1 MSCGNENFKD
11 NTELYLNTSV
21 ASPNAM
27 HFHNSNSDV
36 ACSTP
41 KQGPTG
47 LDFEKDEVSSIST
60 LNPNDAAAI
69 GVFLSNLPSTSN
81 HIPLASDAEF
91 NLSSL
96 LSSPMPSTSSML
108 SLPMPT
114 SSLLSLPMPSTSF
127 SQPSRTAELF
137 PSSANQLVELAQEP
151 IASIVNRQLEPTHF
165 PPSAVLFPRIVS
177 SRLNVN

>member
-1 MSCGNENFKD
+1 M
-11 NTELYLNTSV
+11 

-27 HFHNSNSDV
+27 HFHNSKSDV

-47 LDFEKDEVSSIST
+47 HDFEKDDVSSIST
-60 LNPNDAAAI
+60 LNPNDAAAN
-69 GVFLSNLPSTSN
+69 GVFLSDLPSTNN
-81 HIPLASDAEF
+81 HIPLANDAEF

-96 LSSPMPSTSSML
+96 LSSPMPS
-108 SLPMPT
+108 T

-137 PSSANQLVELAQEP
+137 SSSANQQVELAQEP
-151 IASIVNRQLEPTHF
+151 TTSIVQRQLEPMHF

-177 SRLNVN
+177 SRLNEN